1 MKLHAQRHPTIL
13 ALAYLQVCSGLLEV
27 GAALFGAFMRSL
39 GASSEVLGFV
49 LGLGYAAAVLGSLAG
64 GRLTDRL
71 GARAALLGGVALTTL
86 GLAVEGLSASWP
98 TAALGYLLIQWAQ
111 MVSRPAALRLI
122 AEAVRDRVGDALGFL
137 NTAYSVVAIGGAL
150 LAGWLAQEAG
160 WSTVFLAKTGLNLSA
175 LLAMALAI
183 PPPRGRPTPTPR
195 SQPEGWGWLLLRR
208 APLRYIYAAV
218 IVGTVLGYAPS
229 FLAYDPRLAGN
240 PLALAWL
247 PSIYNA
253 VWLLSNW
260 PIGLLSDRVGRWKVV
275 AGGYALA
282 SLAWFLF
289 PWPREAAHLYLLYA
303 LYGLGDSATSY
314 AELLAMEKAP
324 KEKQGQALGLFNALR
339 FVGSGVGE
347 SCGGLLWSRIGA
359 GASYTLA
366 ALGASTACLLVL
378 HQASR
383 GSKPGSRGAQS

>member
-1 MKLHAQRHPTIL
+1 
-13 ALAYLQVCSGLLEV
+13 
-27 GAALFGAFMRSL
+27 
-39 GASSEVLGFV
+39 
-49 LGLGYAAAVLGSLAG
+49 
-64 GRLTDRL
+64 
-71 GARAALLGGVALTTL
+71 
-86 GLAVEGLSASWP
+86 
-98 TAALGYLLIQWAQ
+98 

-122 AEAVRDRVGDALGFL
+122 AEAVPDRVGDALGFL